1 MKKEIGFYF
10 IPKNWLGDA
19 TVMLMDWDCKA
30 MHFHLMC
37 IAAQQE
43 KQGFLLDDDNIF
55 RKLLGNPNIDDW
67 NNRIKK
73 QVFSAW
79 KQKIIKENNKQIIYW
94 YQAGLLKSLANDAE
108 DVVELS
114 IKKSKKKNS
123 FLEFPELEAQKE
135 GFDLKYL
142 LKLKPPQTILYVKP
156 IEATKEEKS
165 SIWTFGIQ
173 LLASQE
179 QDEKKIRGF
188 LARQIKQYGDKAVA
202 QAIAQISINSA
213 KPADIFSYLV
223 GTIKKIKEDGLTKK
237 SGKGSVSL

>member
-10 IPKNWLGDA
+10 IPKKWLGDA
-19 TVMLMDWDCKA
+19 TVMTMDWDCKS

-43 KQGFLLDDDNIF
+43 KQGFLVDDDNIF
-55 RKLLGNPNIDDW
+55 RRLLGNPDINDW
-67 NNRIKK
+67 NNRIKG

-79 KQKIIKENNKQIIYW
+79 KQKVIKENGKEIIYW
-94 YQAGLLKSLANDAE
+94 YQAGLLKSLTDNEQILTPAVKKAK
-108 DVVELS
+108 
-114 IKKSKKKNS
+114 KKSD

-135 GFDLKYL
+135 GFNLKSL
-142 LKLKPPQTILYVKP
+142 LKVKPEQTILYIKP
-156 IEATKEEKS
+156 VEATKEEKS
-165 SIWTFGIQ
+165 SIWTLGIQ
-173 LLASQE
+173 LLSTQE
-179 QDEKKIRGF
+179 TDEKKIRGF

-223 GTIKKIKEDGLTKK
+223 GTIKKIKEDGPIKK

>member
-10 IPKNWLGDA
+10 IPKKWLGDA
-19 TVMLMDWDCKA
+19 TVLLMDWDCKA

-43 KQGFLLDDDNIF
+43 KQGYLVDDDNIF
-55 RKLLGNPNIDDW
+55 RRLLGNPDINDW
-67 NNRIKK
+67 NNRIKL

-79 KQKIIKENNKQIIYW
+79 KQKIIKENGKQTIYW
-94 YQAGLLKSLANDAE
+94 FQPGLLKSLLNE
-108 DVVELS
+108 DGVVTP
-114 IKKSKKKNS
+114 INKKTKKKDAFIDVDSQN
-123 FLEFPELEAQKE
+123 E
-135 GFDLKYL
+135 GFSLKSL
-142 LKLKPPQTILYVKP
+142 LKLKDQNTVLYIKP

-165 SIWTFGIQ
+165 SIWTLGVQ
-173 LLASQE
+173 LLSTQE
-179 QDEKKIRGF
+179 NDEKKIRGF

-202 QAIAQISINSA
+202 QAIAQISINSS

-223 GTIKKIKEDGLTKK
+223 GAIKKIKEDLPMKK